1 MTNDSVAVCASRP
14 WLILFLGF
22 LLIVALGHGIKYMQV
37 TTDPV
42 ELWASPHSRSR
53 VEREYFDK
61 HFEPFYRN
69 EQIIIT
75 SVGLPNVC
83 TIKKYYVIFLHKTI
97 YFDLY
102 YHVFFRAK
110 KLLYMNLCIIY

>member
-1 MTNDSVAVCASRP
+1 M
-14 WLILFLGF
+14 
-22 LLIVALGHGIKYMQV
+22 KV

-75 SVGLPNVC
+75 SKGLPNVSI
-83 TIKKYYVIFLHKTI
+83 TDVLTKLDYYRCVKHILNI
-97 YFDLY
+97 YST
-102 YHVFFRAK
+102 K
-110 KLLYMNLCIIY
+110 

>member
-1 MTNDSVAVCASRP
+1 MFFTVCASRP

-22 LLIVALGHGIKYMQV
+22 LLIVGLGHGIKYMQV

-75 SVGLPNVC
+75 STGLPKVR
-83 TIKKYYVIFLHKTI
+83 TIKITSLSLHEMI
-97 YFDLY
+97 LY
-102 YHVFFRAK
+102 
-110 KLLYMNLCIIY
+110 NQIIYSHQRAFIDKIGSF

>member
-1 MTNDSVAVCASRP
+1 MTNGSDTVCASRP

-22 LLIVALGHGIKYMQV
+22 LLIIALGHGIKYMQV

-83 TIKKYYVIFLHKTI
+83 TIEIH
-97 YFDLY
+97 
-102 YHVFFRAK
+102 
-110 KLLYMNLCIIY
+110 